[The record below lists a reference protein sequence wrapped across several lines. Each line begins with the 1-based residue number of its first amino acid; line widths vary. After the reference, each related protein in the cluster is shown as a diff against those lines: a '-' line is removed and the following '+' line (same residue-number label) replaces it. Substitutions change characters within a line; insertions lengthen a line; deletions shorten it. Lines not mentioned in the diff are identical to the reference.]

1 LVLSIV
7 QHEKKEVLIT
17 SSFTLRRSSACNS
30 YDSGACSRCSYSSGG
45 DDDGG
50 GSDDGNDDGG
60 GSSDDGGGGSS
71 DGKSE
76 QTHYSQQAD
85 LSQKASPQ
93 LP

>member
-1 LVLSIV
+1 M
-7 QHEKKEVLIT
+7 
-17 SSFTLRRSSACNS
+17 RRSSACNS
-30 YDSGACSRCSYSSGG
+30 CDSGACSRCSYSSG
-45 DDDGG
+45 DDDGGG
-50 GSDDGNDDGG
+50 GSDDGNDGGG